1 MFKTF
6 VLSIP
11 TIFCDNRVCMGIYH
25 ADFSFDLGKPCV
37 ASQGHFS
44 LEEQR
49 NLENIMNKRLLSAI
63 TIIVAFLAV
72 AFIVTSKPNTQ
83 EKKSTYVPTVGILQL
98 VTHPALD
105 QIHHGIVAGL
115 KSQGYSGKK
124 IKIDYQNAQADQS
137 NLKTMSQKFANE
149 NADLTIGIA
158 TPAALSLAKTADGN
172 NPVILAGIT
181 DPTGS
186 GLVKT
191 TQRPGNNVTGVSGD
205 SPLKQHLDV
214 VQQVVPKAKTLGIIY
229 TTSDHGGEYNA
240 KNMEKLAK
248 KAGYTVK
255 MYTISTTNDMQ
266 QVAETMASQVDAVY
280 APQDNGVA
288 SAMKTL
294 INVTNQE
301 RIPVIPAVDTM
312 VKDGGIA
319 TISVSQYDIGY
330 QAGVMAG
337 QVLKGKNT
345 ATYPVKTITKGEMT
359 INLKQA
365 KLLGITLPKSM
376 VKEAETKGEVFK

>member
-1 MFKTF
+1 
-6 VLSIP
+6 
-11 TIFCDNRVCMGIYH
+11 
-25 ADFSFDLGKPCV
+25 
-37 ASQGHFS
+37 
-44 LEEQR
+44 
-49 NLENIMNKRLLSAI
+49 MNKRLLTTI
-63 TIIVAFLAV
+63 TVIVAFLAV
-72 AFIVTSKPNTQ
+72 AFIVTSQPTS
-83 EKKSTYVPTVGILQL
+83 KKNATSYVPTVGILQL

-105 QIHHGIVAGL
+105 QIHKGVVDGL
-115 KSQGYSGKK
+115 KSEGYSGKK

-172 NPVILAGIT
+172 TPVILAGIT
-181 DPTGS
+181 DPAGS

-191 TQRPGNNVTGVSGD
+191 TKRPGRNITGVSGD
-205 SPLKQHLDV
+205 SPLQQHLNV
-214 VQQVVPKAKTLGIIY
+214 IKQVVPKAKTLGIIY

-240 KNMEKLAK
+240 KNMEKIAK
-248 KAGYTVK
+248 NAGYNVK

-266 QVAETMASQVDAVY
+266 QIAETMASQVDVVY

-294 INVTNQE
+294 INVTNQDK
-301 RIPVIPAVDTM
+301 IPVIPAVDTM

-319 TISVSQYDIGY
+319 TMSVSQYNIGY
-330 QAGVMAG
+330 QAGIMAG
-337 QVLKGKNT
+337 KVLKGKST
-345 ATYPVKTITKGEMT
+345 ATYSVKTITEGDMT

-365 KLLGITLPKSM
+365 KLLGLTLPKSM
-376 VKEAETKGEVFK
+376 VHEAETKGEVFK